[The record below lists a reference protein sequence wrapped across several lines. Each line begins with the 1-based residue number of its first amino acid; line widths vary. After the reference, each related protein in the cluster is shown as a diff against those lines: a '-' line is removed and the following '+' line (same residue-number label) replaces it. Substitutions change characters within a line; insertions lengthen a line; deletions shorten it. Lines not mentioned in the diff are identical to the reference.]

1 MKKKILSLIIPAL
14 SICACSGGEKET
26 KTVNIVAP
34 TGAPAVAFY
43 NHAEDDNFLAVSPA
57 TVKSQLTSKSPYTV
71 VVVDTLSG
79 VDALT
84 NGAPFKI
91 AATIT
96 FGNFFLASTGNDE
109 NSHLDVGDKI
119 VVFNRGAVSDKV
131 FHYIYGNDH
140 DDNIVWVKDATEAK
154 GCLETGKTTAGE
166 SVDYVFIAQ
175 PALFAA
181 KQSNP
186 NAAVYDN
193 IQTKYEEKTGGK
205 RLIQAS
211 VFIKNNLNREAAEE
225 FLTTLKGDI
234 EAGLETPNLIS
245 AGISKAGG
253 QQEMIQR
260 FGVAAGAAM
269 NVTAQGNGMGLG
281 FAYAKDIKEEIDNSL
296 TTVYEHSVTT
306 EEMYF

>member
-1 MKKKILSLIIPAL
+1 MKKHFLLSLIPAL
-14 SICACSGGEKET
+14 ALCACSRGEKET
-26 KTVNIVAP
+26 KVVNIVSP

-43 NHAEDDNFLAVSPA
+43 NHAEDSNFLAVSPA
-57 TVKSQLTSKSPYTV
+57 TVKSQLTSKSPYSV

-79 VDALT
+79 VDALA
-84 NGAPFKI
+84 NGAPFKM

-109 NSHLDVGDKI
+109 NSQLDVGDKI

-166 SVDYVFIAQ
+166 NVDYVFIAQ

-181 KQSNP
+181 KAANP

-193 IQTKYEEKTGGK
+193 IQEKFQEKTGGK

-211 VFIKNNLNREAAEE
+211 VFIKNNLNRDVAEE
-225 FLTTLKGDI
+225 FLANLKSDI
-234 EAGLETPNLIS
+234 EEGIASPNLIS
-245 AGISKAGG
+245 AGISKAGN
-253 QQEMIQR
+253 QQEMVQR

-281 FAYAKDIKEEIDNSL
+281 FEYAKDIKDEIDNSL
-296 TTVYEHSVTT
+296 ITVYEHSTTT